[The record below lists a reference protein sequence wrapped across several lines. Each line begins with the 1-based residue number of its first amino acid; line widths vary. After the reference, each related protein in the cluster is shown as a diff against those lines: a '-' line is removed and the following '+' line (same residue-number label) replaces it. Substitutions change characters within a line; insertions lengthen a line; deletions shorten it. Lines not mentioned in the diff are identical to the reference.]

1 MSSEPINLIDFSWNK
16 SNTVVE
22 SNLKKNSYLKILLF
36 GSLIVTI
43 LLNLCFVIFMAL
55 ILNSKIKELEANLK
69 EVSYKI
75 DGSNQLN
82 QKHANQIKSILRIK
96 YLKFKLKP

>member
-36 GSLIVTI
+36 GSLIVNTGY
-43 LLNLCFVIFMAL
+43 A
-55 ILNSKIKELEANLK
+55 
-69 EVSYKI
+69 
-75 DGSNQLN
+75 
-82 QKHANQIKSILRIK
+82 
-96 YLKFKLKP
+96 